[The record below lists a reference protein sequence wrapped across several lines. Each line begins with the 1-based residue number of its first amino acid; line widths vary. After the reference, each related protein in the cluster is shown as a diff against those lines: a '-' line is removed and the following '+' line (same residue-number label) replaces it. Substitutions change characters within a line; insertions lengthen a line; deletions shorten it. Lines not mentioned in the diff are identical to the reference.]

1 MTSLLTE
8 LPGDFTRLIELTGGH
23 YDLTVWVRAD
33 VDLDSTFEAICDV
46 TGDRLSVNGWLF
58 RAA

>member
-1 MTSLLTE
+1 MLTE

-23 YDLTVWVRAD
+23 YDLTLWVRPD

-58 RAA
+58 CEA